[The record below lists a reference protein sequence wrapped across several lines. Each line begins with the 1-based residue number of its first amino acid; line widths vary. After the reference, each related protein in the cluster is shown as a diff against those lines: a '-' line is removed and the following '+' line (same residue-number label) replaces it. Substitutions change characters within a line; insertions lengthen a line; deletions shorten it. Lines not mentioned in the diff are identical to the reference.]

1 MRPKV
6 CLFDY
11 CKNGYLDRDPS
22 TLDPQERKHVK
33 LYHKPVTCPIGLHGA
48 LFIFRRDP
56 SRDNQYVCVCDALLS
71 STDSLK
77 LHVLGSTRPSNNKGP
92 CTEISAKAIEIAQTR
107 EIFHDEEKP
116 INYEPVDPKPAVP
129 HRNKQQGM
137 KSLDDE
143 EDEELDLNNDEDEE
157 AEESDDI
164 QRLLEEND

>member
-1 MRPKV
+1 
-6 CLFDY
+6 
-11 CKNGYLDRDPS
+11 
-22 TLDPQERKHVK
+22 
-33 LYHKPVTCPIGLHGA
+33 
-48 LFIFRRDP
+48 
-56 SRDNQYVCVCDALLS
+56 
-71 STDSLK
+71 LK

-164 QRLLEEND
+164 QRLLEENDRALQEALETLHNIRKKRSDILLSRRKK